1 MSQSE
6 KSLKFLKKFCMFLLI
21 TQLSDVT
28 ASQDRLQM
36 KAETK
41 TFQTHPV
48 RALKNVYL
56 IDKKLFRA
64 RRRRARNG

>member
-6 KSLKFLKKFCMFLLI
+6 KSLKFLKKFCIFLLI

-36 KAETK
+36 TAETK

-48 RALKNVYL
+48 AALKNVYL
-56 IDKKLFRA
+56 I
-64 RRRRARNG
+64 N

>member
-56 IDKKLFRA
+56 I
-64 RRRRARNG
+64 N